1 MKYVKEQAD
10 LVYRWKRSHN
20 RLLIVNTLVD
30 QLSWD
35 YDRLSSG
42 GKEVLDKL
50 GKLFDNNQED
60 NNG

>member
-20 RLLIVNTLVD
+20 TLLIVNKLVD
-30 QLSWD
+30 ELFWD
-35 YDRLSSG
+35 RQRLTDG

-50 GKLFDNNQED
+50 GKLLNN
-60 NNG
+60 N